1 MGIIDLIKSP
11 EDVKKLNN
19 AELTRLAG
27 ELRKIVTDSVA
38 KNGGHLASNLGIV
51 EITLALFK
59 VFNLPE
65 DKIVYDVGHQCYVHK
80 ILTGRKDKMD
90 TLRTYGGIAGFPK
103 IQESEYDAFN
113 TGHSGDSVS
122 VAMGIAESNRL
133 NKKDAFA
140 IAVIGDGSLSN
151 GLAFEGLNNAGR
163 EKSNLV
169 VVLNDN
175 EMSISKNVGS
185 LSNYLSM
192 LRTRPKY
199 SDFKRNIQSK
209 LVKLNGVG
217 TKLSK
222 ALSVTKDSLKHLL
235 IPDTVFEALGFTYVG
250 PIDGHDI
257 ELLTTVFEQI
267 KHINKPVLVHTITK
281 KGKGYSFAENNP
293 AAYHGTGAF
302 DISKPLNAVEKKNSF
317 NYVLDKVLCQQ
328 AEKNEDVIGIC
339 AAMEQAVG
347 MSKFHKNFPDRFYDA
362 GICEGHA
369 VTFAAGMAISGKT
382 PVVAIYST
390 FMQRAYD
397 NVISDVALTNQHV
410 VFCMDRAGISGED
423 GETHHGLFDVS
434 YMLSVPNM
442 TVLTPRSPDVFEKA
456 LEIAINDIK
465 GPVAIRYPKSGAYS
479 NGNIP
484 EDIFKAELLREGNK
498 VTVITM
504 SRMTEVVASID
515 FDGDHINLN
524 SIKPIDK
531 EAIIKSATKTGRVI
545 TVEDNL
551 VSGGMGDRV
560 AEILKEL
567 KIPVTKLGINDRFVT
582 HGSVDE
588 LLKELKLD
596 KDSIL
601 KVIEE

>member
-1 MGIIDLIKSP
+1 MGIIDKINSP
-11 EDVKKLNN
+11 KDVKKLNN
-19 AELTRLAG
+19 AELKRLAG
-27 ELRKIVTDSVA
+27 EIRKMIIEAVA

-59 VFNLPE
+59 TFNLPE

-80 ILTGRKDKMD
+80 ILSGRKEKME

-103 IQESEYDAFN
+103 LQESEYDAFN
-113 TGHSGDSVS
+113 SGHSGNSVS
-122 VAMGIAESNRL
+122 VAMAMAEANRL
-133 NKKDAFA
+133 NNKDAFA
-140 IAVIGDGSLSN
+140 VAVIGDGSLSN

-192 LRTRPKY
+192 LRTGPKY
-199 SDFKRNIQSK
+199 SGLKKNIQDALGKMSS
-209 LVKLNGVG
+209 VG
-217 TKLSK
+217 AGLTK

-235 IPDTVFEALGFTYVG
+235 IPGTVFEALGFTYVG

-267 KHINKPVLVHTITK
+267 KAINKPVLVHTITK
-281 KGKGYSFAENNP
+281 KGMGYKFAENNP
-293 AAYHGTGAF
+293 AAYHGIGPF
-302 DISKPLNAVEKKNSF
+302 DVSKPVTLEEKKESF
-317 NYVLDKVLCQQ
+317 AYALDEVLCSM
-328 AEKNEDVIGIC
+328 AKENENVVGIC
-339 AAMEQAVG
+339 AAMEHAVG
-347 MSKFHKNFPDRFYDA
+347 MSKFHKQFPDRFYDA

-369 VTFAAGMAISGKT
+369 VSFAAGMAISGKI

-397 NVISDVALTNQHV
+397 NIVHDVALTNQHV
-410 VFCMDRAGISGED
+410 VFCMDRAGLSGED
-423 GETHHGLFDVS
+423 GETHHGVFDIPF
-434 YMLSVPNM
+434 MMHIPNM
-442 TVLTPRSPDVFEKA
+442 TILTPRSPEVLRLA
-456 LEIAINDIK
+456 LKTAINDIK
-465 GPVAIRYPKSGAYS
+465 GPVAIRYPKSGAYDNTS
-479 NGNIP
+479 LP
-484 EDIFKAELLREGNK
+484 SDIFKAEILRKGEK

-504 SRMTEVVASID
+504 SRMTSVVAAID

-524 SIKPIDK
+524 SVKPIDK
-531 EAIIKSATKTGRVI
+531 EAIVSSALKTRRVI

-551 VSGGMGDRV
+551 ISGGMGDAV
-560 AEILKEL
+560 SEILKEL
-567 KIPVTKLGINDRFVT
+567 NIPVTKLGINDRYVT
-582 HGSVDE
+582 HGNVE
-588 LLKELKLD
+588 NLLKELRLD
-596 KDSIL
+596 GESVK

>member
-1 MGIIDLIKSP
+1 MGIIDNIKSP
-11 EDVKKLNN
+11 EDVKKLNS
-19 AELTRLAG
+19 AELKRLSG
-27 ELRKIVTDSVA
+27 ELRKLVTESVA

-122 VAMGIAESNRL
+122 VAMAIAESNRL
-133 NKKDAFA
+133 DNKDDFA

-163 EKSNLV
+163 QKSNLV

-175 EMSISKNVGS
+175 EMSITKNVGS

-199 SDFKRNIQSK
+199 SDFKRNLQRK
-209 LVKLNGVG
+209 LGKLNGVG
-217 TKLSK
+217 AGLAK
-222 ALSVTKDSLKHLL
+222 ALSVTKDSVKHLL

-267 KHINKPVLVHTITK
+267 KHINKPVLVHTITQ
-281 KGKGYSFAENNP
+281 KGKGYVFAEKNP

-302 DISKPLNAVEKKNSF
+302 DISKPLNTEEKKDSF
-317 NYVLDKVLCQQ
+317 AFSLDKVLCEQ
-328 AEKNEDVIGIC
+328 AEKNKDVVGIC
-339 AAMEQAVG
+339 AAMENAVG
-347 MSKFHKNFPDRFYDA
+347 MSKFHKKFPERFYDA

-369 VTFAAGMAISGKT
+369 VTFAAGMAVSGKT

-410 VFCMDRAGISGED
+410 VFCMDRAGLSGED
-423 GETHHGLFDVS
+423 GETHHGLFDIS
-434 YMLSVPNM
+434 AMLSIPNM
-442 TVLTPRSPDVFEKA
+442 TVLTPRSPKVFELA
-456 LEIAINDIK
+456 LETAINEVK
-465 GPVAIRYPKSGAYS
+465 GPVSIRYPKSGAY
-479 NGNIP
+479 NGQGVP
-484 EDIFKAELLREGNK
+484 ESVFKAEFLREGKK

-524 SIKPIDK
+524 CIKPIDK
-531 EAIIKSATKTGRVI
+531 ESIIKSAVKTGRVI
-545 TVEDNL
+545 TVEDNI
-551 VSGGMGDRV
+551 VSGGMGDV
-560 AEILKEL
+560 VSDLLKEL

-582 HGSVDE
+582 HGSVPE
-588 LLKELKLD
+588 LLKELRLD
-596 KDSIL
+596 KDAIK

>member
-1 MGIIDLIKSP
+1 MGIIDSIKSP

-19 AELTRLAG
+19 AELARLSG
-27 ELRKIVTDSVA
+27 ELRKIVTESVA

-90 TLRTYGGIAGFPK
+90 TLRTYGGVAGFPK

-199 SDFKRNIQSK
+199 SDFKRNIQNR
-209 LVKLNGVG
+209 LGKLNGVG
-217 TKLSK
+217 SKLSK

-281 KGKGYSFAENNP
+281 KGKGYTFAENNP

-302 DISKPLNAVEKKNSF
+302 DVSKPLNVVEKKNSF
-317 NYVLDKVLCQQ
+317 NYVLDKVLCEQ
-328 AEKNEDVIGIC
+328 AEKNENIVGIC

-347 MSKFHKNFPDRFYDA
+347 MSKFHKSFPDRFYDA

-410 VFCMDRAGISGED
+410 VFCMDRAGLSGED

-456 LEIAINDIK
+456 LEIAINDIE
-465 GPVAIRYPKSGAYS
+465 GPVSIRYPKSGAYS

-524 SIKPIDK
+524 SIKPLDK
-531 EAIIKSATKTGRVI
+531 EAIIKSASKTGRVI

-551 VSGGMGDRV
+551 ISGGMGDKV

-567 KIPVTKLGINDRFVT
+567 KIPVTKLGIYDRFVT

>member
-1 MGIIDLIKSP
+1 MGIIDSIKSP
-11 EDVKKLNN
+11 KDVKKLNN
-19 AELTRLAG
+19 AELMRLSG
-27 ELRKIVTDSVA
+27 EIRKCIIDSVA

-80 ILTGRKDKMD
+80 ILTGRKDQMG
-90 TLRTYGGIAGFPK
+90 TLRTYGGVAGFPK

-113 TGHSGDSVS
+113 TGHSGNSVS
-122 VAMGIAESNRL
+122 VAMAIAESNRL
-133 NKKDAFA
+133 NNKDSFA

-163 EKSNLV
+163 QKSNLV

-199 SDFKRNIQSK
+199 SDFKRNIQNK
-209 LVKLNGVG
+209 LGKLNGVG
-217 TKLSK
+217 SKLSK

-250 PIDGHDI
+250 PIDGHDV

-281 KGKGYSFAENNP
+281 KGKGYAFAENNP

-302 DISKPLNAVEKKNSF
+302 DVTKPLNVVENKDSF
-317 NYVLDKVLCQQ
+317 GYALDKVLCEQ
-328 AEKNEDVIGIC
+328 AEKNENIVGIC

-347 MSKFHKNFPDRFYDA
+347 MSKFHKKFPERFYDA

-369 VTFAAGMAISGKT
+369 VTFAAGMAISGKI

-423 GETHHGLFDVS
+423 GETHHGVFDVPA
-434 YMLSVPNM
+434 MLHIPNM

-456 LEIAINDIK
+456 LETAINDID
-465 GPVAIRYPKSGAYS
+465 GPVAIRYPKSGACKT
-479 NGNIP
+479 GEVP
-484 EDIFKAELLREGNK
+484 ADVFKAELLREGSK

-504 SRMTEVVASID
+504 SRMTEVVEGIP

-524 SIKPIDK
+524 CIKPLDK
-531 EAIIKSATKTGRVI
+531 DAIIKSAFKTKRVI
-545 TVEDNL
+545 TVEDNIIA
-551 VSGGMGDRV
+551 GGMGDTV
-560 AEILKEL
+560 SDALKEL
-567 KIPVTKLGINDRFVT
+567 NISVTKLGINDRFVT
-582 HGSVDE
+582 HGKVDQ
-588 LLKELKLD
+588 LLTELKLD
-596 KDSIL
+596 KEAIL

>member
-1 MGIIDLIKSP
+1 MGIIDSINSP
-11 EDVKKLNN
+11 KDVKKLNN
-19 AELTRLAG
+19 AELARLSG
-27 ELRKIVTDSVA
+27 EIRKCVTESVA

-59 VFNLPE
+59 VFDLPE

-90 TLRTYGGIAGFPK
+90 TLRTYGGVAGFPK
-103 IQESEYDAFN
+103 VSESEYDAFN
-113 TGHSGDSVS
+113 TGHSGNSVS
-122 VAMGIAESNRL
+122 VAMAIAESNRL
-133 NKKDAFA
+133 NNKDAFA

-163 EKSNLV
+163 QKSNLV
-169 VVLNDN
+169 VILNDN

-185 LSNYLSM
+185 MSNYLSM

-209 LVKLNGVG
+209 LGKLNGVG
-217 TKLSK
+217 SKLSK
-222 ALSVTKDSLKHLL
+222 ALSITKDSLKHLL

-281 KGKGYSFAENNP
+281 KGKGYAFAENNP

-302 DISKPLNAVEKKNSF
+302 DVSKPLNVTEKKDSF
-317 NYVLDKVLCQQ
+317 AYALDKVLCQQ
-328 AEKNEDVIGIC
+328 AEKNENIVGIC

-347 MSKFHKNFPDRFYDA
+347 MSKFHKKFPERFYDA

-390 FMQRAYD
+390 FMQRDYD

-410 VFCMDRAGISGED
+410 VFCMDRAGLSGED
-423 GETHHGLFDVS
+423 GETHHGVFDVS

-442 TVLTPRSPDVFEKA
+442 TVLAPRSPDVFEKA
-456 LEIAINDIK
+456 LEVAINDIK
-465 GPVAIRYPKSGAYS
+465 GPVSIRYPKSGAYCT
-479 NGNIP
+479 GKVP
-484 EDIFKAELLREGNK
+484 EDIFKGELLREGNK

-504 SRMTEVVASID
+504 SRMTEVVAGIE

-524 SIKPIDK
+524 CIKPLDK
-531 EAIIKSATKTGRVI
+531 ETIIKSATKTKRVI
-545 TVEDNL
+545 TVEDNI
-551 VSGGMGDRV
+551 VAGGMGDAV
-560 AEILKEL
+560 ADVVKDLN
-567 KIPVTKLGINDRFVT
+567 IPVTKLGIGDRFVT
-582 HGSVDE
+582 HGHVNQLLTE
-588 LLKELKLD
+588 LGLD
-596 KDSIL
+596 RDAIL

>member
-1 MGIIDLIKSP
+1 MGIIDSVKSP
-11 EDVKKLNN
+11 QDVKKLNN
-19 AELTRLAG
+19 AELMRLSG
-27 ELRKIVTDSVA
+27 ELRKIVTESVA

-80 ILTGRKDKMD
+80 ILTGRKDEMG

-133 NKKDAFA
+133 NNKDAFA

-163 EKSNLV
+163 QKSNLV

-199 SDFKRNIQSK
+199 SDFKRNIQNK
-209 LVKLNGVG
+209 LGKLNGVG

-235 IPDTVFEALGFTYVG
+235 VPDTVFEALGFTYVG

-281 KGKGYSFAENNP
+281 KGKGYSFAEKNP

-302 DISKPLNAVEKKNSF
+302 DISKPINVTENKKSF
-317 NYVLDKVLCQQ
+317 GFALDKVLCEQ
-328 AEKNEDVIGIC
+328 AQKNENIVGIC

-347 MSKFHKNFPDRFYDA
+347 MSKFHEKFPDRFYDA

-369 VTFAAGMAISGKT
+369 VTFAAGMAISGKI
-382 PVVAIYST
+382 PVIAIYST

-410 VFCMDRAGISGED
+410 VFCMDRAGLSGED
-423 GETHHGLFDVS
+423 GETHHGLFDIS

-456 LEIAINDIK
+456 LETAINEIN
-465 GPVAIRYPKSGAYS
+465 GPVAIRYPKSGAYC
-479 NGNIP
+479 NGAVP

-498 VTVITM
+498 VTVVTM

-524 SIKPIDK
+524 CIKPIDK
-531 EAIIKSATKTGRVI
+531 DAIIKSAVKTGRVI

-551 VSGGMGDRV
+551 VSGGMGDKV
-560 AEILKEL
+560 SEALKEL
-567 KIPVTKLGINDRFVT
+567 KIPVTKLGIYDRFVT
-582 HGSVDE
+582 HGKVDE

>member
-1 MGIIDLIKSP
+1 MDIIDRINSP

-19 AELTRLAG
+19 AELKRLSG
-27 ELRKIVTDSVA
+27 ELRKTVTEAVA

-80 ILTGRKDKMD
+80 ILSGRKDKMD

-103 IQESEYDAFN
+103 ISESEYDAFN

-122 VAMGIAESNRL
+122 VAMAIAESNRL
-133 NKKDAFA
+133 DKKDAFA

-185 LSNYLSM
+185 MSNYLSM

-199 SDFKRNIQSK
+199 SDFKRNVQNK
-209 LVKLNGVG
+209 LDKLNGIG
-217 TKLSK
+217 LKLTK

-267 KHINKPVLVHTITK
+267 KYINKPVLVHTITK
-281 KGKGYSFAENNP
+281 KGKGYTFAEKNP

-302 DISKPLNAVEKKNSF
+302 DVSKPLILQEKQDSF
-317 NYVLDKVLCQQ
+317 AYALDKVLCEQ
-328 AEKNEDVIGIC
+328 AEKNKDIVGIC
-339 AAMEQAVG
+339 AAMEDAVG
-347 MSKFHKNFPDRFYDA
+347 MSKFHQKFPERFYDA

-369 VTFAAGMAISGKT
+369 VTFAAGLAVSGKI

-410 VFCMDRAGISGED
+410 VFCMDRAGLSGED
-423 GETHHGLFDVS
+423 GETHHGIFDVS

-442 TVLTPRSPDVFEKA
+442 TVLTPRSPEVFEKA
-456 LEIAINDIK
+456 LETAINDIK
-465 GPVAIRYPKSGAYS
+465 GPVSIRYPKSGACR
-479 NGNIP
+479 GGKIP

-498 VTVITM
+498 VTVVTM
-504 SRMTEVVASID
+504 SRMTDVVAEID

-524 SIKPIDK
+524 SIKPLDK
-531 EAIIKSATKTGRVI
+531 DTIIKSAVKTGRVI

-551 VSGGMGDRV
+551 VSGGMGDKV
-560 AEILKEL
+560 SEALKEL
-567 KIPVTKLGINDRFVT
+567 NIPVTKLGINDRFVT
-582 HGSVDE
+582 HGKVDE
-588 LLKELKLD
+588 LLHELKLD